1 MHRNLLRFMCEK
13 YDVKGYVDGDIDG
26 IINKNMNGIDGIISY
41 CMSRP
46 IKGLMLIAM
55 IEISRE
61 EITLSMER
69 ETNTMFEV
77 V

>member
-1 MHRNLLRFMCEK
+1 MCEK
-13 YDVKGYVDGDIDG
+13 YDV
-26 IINKNMNGIDGIISY
+26 SY